1 MREKSVRDVIM
12 RRYDQELL
20 EVPLNEQHNNN
31 KSYWKS
37 VRDESFV
44 FRGQGRYRGGE
55 TSVESAIPCSHKGK
69 TLVVKR
75 AEEVENAKAFSK
87 YQDKVEG
94 QRSENFI
101 RLVSTG
107 FSSR

>member
-1 MREKSVRDVIM
+1 MCVS
-12 RRYDQELL
+12 
-20 EVPLNEQHNNN
+20 
-31 KSYWKS
+31 
-37 VRDESFV
+37 DESLGHQHMGAV
-44 FRGQGRYRGGE
+44 YNRGRIQNVSTIRGQGRYRGGE